1 MTVHRPPFTVHRPPR
16 LPRGLWKAPLPL
28 GPVEQPRGS
37 QFDPF
42 HTPTRSLV
50 SYSITTYWVE
60 ARTTGD
66 AGIDI
71 YRGRFLRPF
80 PASPGF
86 IDRIRSVTAT
96 SERVL
101 GQTVACIYCF
111 NTSISLSAAIS
122 EGASETDGSMDHHD
136 DKPRSERQADTSAD
150 KLRQTHAGPID
161 IAADSCVSH
170 RVDVGGKGATAAA
183 AATAAQSM
191 NEPRETHQ
199 NRNAA
204 MAATAPYYQG
214 THQYAAA
221 GQWQHAYS
229 PPGYTM
235 PMNAMNPM
243 NPYMPMMY
251 MPLPHIAPRLAPPFI
266 EKAKSGSRGS
276 SRSPKGAEDGRR
288 RSDDTSGTSSRERE
302 KKKEEEGSMKTK
314 TKTKTTEQKVC
325 AFFVQH
331 GSCAFGSKCKFSH
344 PIELAPVVEY
354 NTVGLPRRYGQPA
367 CRYYVHTGRC
377 SYGYTCKYDHPE
389 R

>member
-1 MTVHRPPFTVHRPPR
+1 
-16 LPRGLWKAPLPL
+16 
-28 GPVEQPRGS
+28 
-37 QFDPF
+37 
-42 HTPTRSLV
+42 
-50 SYSITTYWVE
+50 
-60 ARTTGD
+60 
-66 AGIDI
+66 
-71 YRGRFLRPF
+71 
-80 PASPGF
+80 
-86 IDRIRSVTAT
+86 
-96 SERVL
+96 
-101 GQTVACIYCF
+101 
-111 NTSISLSAAIS
+111 
-122 EGASETDGSMDHHD
+122 MDHHD
-136 DKPRSERQADTSAD
+136 DKPRSEGQADTSAD
-150 KLRQTHAGPID
+150 KLGQTHAGHID

-170 RVDVGGKGATAAA
+170 RVDVGGEGAA
-183 AATAAQSM
+183 AATAATAAQSL

-199 NRNAA
+199 NRNAT

-251 MPLPHIAPRLAPPFI
+251 MPVPHIAPRLAPPFI

-276 SRSPKGAEDGRR
+276 SRSPKWAEEGRR
-288 RSDDTSGTSSRERE
+288 RSADTNERER
-302 KKKEEEGSMKTK
+302 KKKEEEEEKEKEGNEGETK
-314 TKTKTTEQKVC
+314 EQKVC